1 MSGYTEIFQ
10 VMLAMS
16 LVSIMVLNANR
27 LIQTNNIVLV
37 EGHLEEQ
44 IVAYAQDV
52 IEESRALSFDEET
65 APDSD
70 GNSTVP
76 VYIPEGFSGLGMDT
90 GEYSRD
96 NFDDFD
102 DFHNWNATVEINDI
116 TYAVSTEVEYV
127 ETSDFETY
135 TATSSGDKSTLKRL
149 TVNIQTKYL
158 TEYTSRE
165 QRIYSFDFIR
175 SYYAD

>member
-1 MSGYTEIFQ
+1 MSGYTEVFQ

-27 LIQTNNIVLV
+27 LIHTNNIILV

-52 IEESRALSFDEET
+52 IEEARALSFDEET
-65 APDSD
+65 TPDSD

-76 VYIPEGFSGLGMDT
+76 VYIPEGFSTPGT
-90 GEYSRD
+90 ESGESSRRE
-96 NFDDFD
+96 FDDFD
-102 DFHNWNATVEINDI
+102 DFDDWSTYVEINDI
-116 TYAVSTEVEYV
+116 NYSVSSTVEYV
-127 ETSDFETY
+127 ETSDYETY
-135 TATSSGDKSTLKRL
+135 TATTSGTKSSLKRI
-149 TVNIQTKYL
+149 TVNIQTTFLK
-158 TEYTSRE
+158 EYASLDDRV
-165 QRIYSFDFIR
+165 YSFEFIR